1 MPFARIVSRCPRRCT
16 SAVFVCALLTCQSA
30 TAQLMERELGD
41 FSLKLGTTPSRTMAQ
56 GLVTPTAGDSK
67 FHGGL
72 DLTHDSGFYFGQW
85 SPNAGLAPDTTLEV
99 DSYMG
104 FKKPFDKTLGYELG
118 VIRYSYPNT
127 SQLDSHELYAGFR
140 IFDSRIGTAI
150 STDAGRQDS
159 TLFLDLGGLSLLG
172 QTLGVDVRMQYGNHQ
187 LDTPTAID
195 GGGLV
200 SGYNDW
206 SLNLSRPWLG
216 MDMNLM
222 YSGSSLSGADCSAYS
237 GHNGQCES
245 AVTLKVVRSFF

>member
-1 MPFARIVSRCPRRCT
+1 MTHARCFSRWT
-16 SAVFVCALLTCQSA
+16 GAVFACAMAAHPSA
-30 TAQLMERELGD
+30 HAQVIERELGD

-56 GLVTPTAGDSK
+56 GLVTPGNADST

-85 SPNAGLAPDTTLEV
+85 SPSTGLSPDTSLEV

-127 SQLDSHELYAGFR
+127 DQIDSHELYAGFR
-140 IFDSRIGTAI
+140 IFDSRIGTAV
-150 STDAGRQDS
+150 STDTGRQDS
-159 TLFLDLGGLSLLG
+159 TLFLDLGGLSYLG
-172 QTLGVDVRMQYGNHQ
+172 LDVRMQYGNHQ
-187 LDTPTAID
+187 LDSPTIID
-195 GGGLV
+195 GGGAI
-200 SGYNDW
+200 SAYNDW
-206 SLNLSRPWLG
+206 SFNISRPWLG

-222 YSGSSLSGADCSAYS
+222 YSGSSLTGADCSAYS
-237 GHNGQCES
+237 GHNSQCES

>member
-1 MPFARIVSRCPRRCT
+1 MPYARYFLRGAPRCT
-16 SAVFVCALLTCQSA
+16 GAAFLCALFTYQ
-30 TAQLMERELGD
+30 TANAQVMERELGD
-41 FSLKLGTTPSRTMAQ
+41 FSLKLGTTPSRSMAQ
-56 GLVTPTAGDSK
+56 GLVTPSTGDSK

-85 SPNAGLAPDTTLEV
+85 SPSAGLMPDSTLEL

-104 FKKPFDKTLGYELG
+104 FKKPFDQTLGYELG

-127 SQLDSHELYAGFR
+127 SQIDSHELYAGFR
-140 IFDSRIGTAI
+140 IFDSRIGTAV
-150 STDAGRQDS
+150 SADAGRQDS
-159 TLFLDLGGLSLLG
+159 TLFLDLGALSWLG
-172 QTLGVDVRMQYGNHQ
+172 MDLRMQYGNHQ
-187 LDTPTAID
+187 LDTPTTID

-206 SLNLSRPWLG
+206 SFNISRSWLG

-237 GHNGQCES
+237 GHNSQCEG
-245 AVTLKVVRSFF
+245 AVTLKLVRSLF

>member
-1 MPFARIVSRCPRRCT
+1 MPYARCFSRWTGAVLACAVAVHP
-16 SAVFVCALLTCQSA
+16 SAH
-30 TAQLMERELGD
+30 AQVIERELGD

-56 GLVTPTAGDSK
+56 GLVTPGNGDST

-85 SPNAGLAPDTTLEV
+85 SPSAGLSPDTTLEV

-127 SQLDSHELYAGFR
+127 DQIDSHELYAGFR
-140 IFDSRIGTAI
+140 IFDSRIGTAV

-159 TLFLDLGGLSLLG
+159 TLFLDLGGLAYLG
-172 QTLGVDVRMQYGNHQ
+172 LDVRMQYGNHQ
-187 LDTPTAID
+187 LDSPTIID
-195 GGGLV
+195 GGGAI
-200 SGYNDW
+200 SAYNDW
-206 SLNLSRPWLG
+206 SFNISRPWLG

-222 YSGSSLSGADCSAYS
+222 YSGSSLTGADCSAYS
-237 GHNGQCES
+237 GHNSQCES

>member
-1 MPFARIVSRCPRRCT
+1 MPNARCFTRWT
-16 SAVFVCALLTCQSA
+16 GALLTCAAFVHQPVSA
-30 TAQLMERELGD
+30 QVLEREVGD

-56 GLVTPTAGDSK
+56 GLVTPGAGDSA

-85 SPNAGLAPDTTLEV
+85 SPSAGLSPDTTLEV

-127 SQLDSHELYAGFR
+127 DQIDSHELYAGFR
-140 IFDSRIGTAI
+140 IFDSRIGTAV

-159 TLFLDLGGLSLLG
+159 TLFLDLGGLASLGLD
-172 QTLGVDVRMQYGNHQ
+172 LRVQYGNHQ
-187 LDTPTAID
+187 LDSPAIID
-195 GGGLV
+195 GGGMV
-200 SGYNDW
+200 SAYNDW
-206 SLNLSRPWLG
+206 SFNVSRPWLG

-222 YSGSSLSGADCSAYS
+222 YSGSSLSGADCTAYS
-237 GHNGQCES
+237 GHNSQCES

>member
-1 MPFARIVSRCPRRCT
+1 MPYARCFTRWSVALFT
-16 SAVFVCALLTCQSA
+16 GAMFVHQTASAQVMV
-30 TAQLMERELGD
+30 RELGD

-56 GLVTPTAGDSK
+56 GLVTPSGGDTA

-85 SPNAGLAPDTTLEV
+85 SPSAGLAPDTALEV

-127 SQLDSHELYAGFR
+127 DQLDSHELYAGFR
-140 IFDSRIGTAI
+140 IFDSRIGTAF

-159 TLFLDLGGLSLLG
+159 TLFLDLGSLIPLGLDL
-172 QTLGVDVRMQYGNHQ
+172 RMQYGNHQ
-187 LDTPTAID
+187 LDTPSVIE
-195 GGGLV
+195 GGGVV
-200 SGYNDW
+200 STYNDW
-206 SLNLSRPWLG
+206 SFNVSRPWMG
-216 MDMNLM
+216 MDMNLI
-222 YSGSSLSGADCSAYS
+222 YSGSSLNGADCSAYS
-237 GHNGQCES
+237 GHNTQCEG

>member
-1 MPFARIVSRCPRRCT
+1 MPCARYFSHSVPRCAGAVLISTLFAY
-16 SAVFVCALLTCQSA
+16 Q
-30 TAQLMERELGD
+30 TANAQVMERELGD

-56 GLVTPTAGDSK
+56 GLVTPSAGDSK

-85 SPNAGLAPDTTLEV
+85 SPSAGIAADTTLEV

-127 SQLDSHELYAGFR
+127 SQIDSHELYAGFR
-140 IFDSRIGTAI
+140 IFDSRIGTAV

-159 TLFLDLGGLSLLG
+159 TLFFDFGGLPF
-172 QTLGVDVRMQYGNHQ
+172 LGVDLRMQYGNHQ
-187 LDTPTAID
+187 LDTPTVID

-206 SLNLSRPWLG
+206 SFNISRPWLG

-222 YSGSSLSGADCSAYS
+222 YSGSSLNGADCSAYS
-237 GHNGQCES
+237 GHNAQCEG
-245 AVTLKVVRSFF
+245 AVTLKLVRSLF

>member
-1 MPFARIVSRCPRRCT
+1 MFVHQTA
-16 SAVFVCALLTCQSA
+16 SAQVMV
-30 TAQLMERELGD
+30 RELGD

-56 GLVTPTAGDSK
+56 GLVTPSGGDTA

-85 SPNAGLAPDTTLEV
+85 SPSAGLTPDTALEV

-127 SQLDSHELYAGFR
+127 DQLDSHELYAGFR
-140 IFDSRIGTAI
+140 IFDSRIGTAF

-159 TLFLDLGGLSLLG
+159 TLFLDLGSLIPLGLDL
-172 QTLGVDVRMQYGNHQ
+172 RMQYGNHQ
-187 LDTPTAID
+187 LDTPSVIE
-195 GGGLV
+195 GGGVV
-200 SGYNDW
+200 STYNDW
-206 SLNLSRPWLG
+206 SFNVSRPWMG
-216 MDMNLM
+216 MDMNLI
-222 YSGSSLSGADCSAYS
+222 YSGSSLNGADCSAYS
-237 GHNGQCES
+237 GHNTQCEG

>member
-1 MPFARIVSRCPRRCT
+1 MPHARLHNWQT
-16 SAVFVCALLTCQSA
+16 AALLACALLVHTHASA
-30 TAQLMERELGD
+30 QVMERDLGD

-56 GLVTPTAGDSK
+56 GLVTPSAGDSA

-85 SPNAGLAPDTTLEV
+85 SPSAGLTSDTTLEV

-127 SQLDSHELYAGFR
+127 DQIDSHELYAGFR
-140 IFDSRIGTAI
+140 IFDSRIGTAF

-159 TLFLDLGGLSLLG
+159 TLFLDLGGIVPLG
-172 QTLGVDVRMQYGNHQ
+172 LDMRMQYGNHQ
-187 LDTPTAID
+187 LDTPALIE
-195 GGGLV
+195 GGGMV
-200 SGYNDW
+200 STYNDW
-206 SLNLSRPWLG
+206 SFNVSRPWLG

-237 GHNGQCES
+237 GHNTQCES
-245 AVTLKVVRSFF
+245 TVTLKVVRSFF

>member
-1 MPFARIVSRCPRRCT
+1 MPHARYFSRCASPSRYA
-16 SAVFVCALLTCQSA
+16 SAAFVCALFVHQPVSA
-30 TAQLMERELGD
+30 QVVERELGD

-56 GLVTPTAGDSK
+56 GLVTPSTGDSK

-72 DLTHDSGFYFGQW
+72 DLTHESGFYFGQW
-85 SPNAGLAPDTTLEV
+85 SPSAGLAADSTLEV

-127 SQLDSHELYAGFR
+127 SQIDSHELYAGFR
-140 IFDSRIGTAI
+140 IFDSRIGTAV
-150 STDAGRQDS
+150 SADAGRQDS
-159 TLFLDLGGLSLLG
+159 TLFLDLGGLPLLG
-172 QTLGVDVRMQYGNHQ
+172 IDLRMQYGNHQ
-187 LDTPTAID
+187 LDVPTVID

-222 YSGSSLSGADCSAYS
+222 YSGSSLNGAECSAYS